1 MKTSTLLVPFD
12 FTSVTESATK
22 DAIAIA
28 KKTRAEVHLLHVV
41 KNTKA
46 MQEANKKLENY
57 IGSLSTE
64 GVKVVGRIEAGS
76 IYEDIGRVA
85 EEIKASVIIMGTHG
99 AKGMQ
104 KVFGSFAIKVITSTS
119 VPFMIVQEKLINEDI
134 KKIILPV
141 TASKESLQILT
152 STANLAKALNASV
165 VVVYETKSEVA
176 IQRKIKNYAQIA
188 LTQLSEHGLKDSKAY
203 KLNGKGSYQD
213 QILDFSLR
221 HEADLISVAYY
232 TEKVFAQFDTFA
244 QELITN
250 KHQIPTLIV
259 KTVDSTIGYF

>member
-12 FTSVTESATK
+12 FTAVTESATK
-22 DAIAIA
+22 DAITIA
-28 KKTRAEVHLLHVV
+28 KQTKAEVHLLHVV

-46 MQEANKKLENY
+46 MQAANTKLEAFINS
-57 IGSLSTE
+57 INTE
-64 GVKVVGRIEAGS
+64 GIKVIGRIEAGS

-85 EEIKASVIIMGTHG
+85 EEIKASVIVMGTHG

-119 VPFMIVQEKLINEDI
+119 VPFMVVQEKLINDSI
-134 KKIILPV
+134 KKIVLPI

-165 VVVYETKSEVA
+165 EVVYETKAEVA
-176 IQRKIKNYAQIA
+176 TQRKIKNYAQIA
-188 LTQLSEHGLKDSKAY
+188 LTQLAERGLKDSKAY
-203 KLNGKGSYQD
+203 KLNGKGTYQE

-221 HEADLISVAYY
+221 HDADLISVAYY

-259 KTVDSTIGYF
+259 KTVDSTVGYF